1 MDFEYL
7 KTNENIEIK
16 GPLLIS
22 PKKFKDSRGFF
33 YESWNEEAFNKITNS
48 KIKFVQ
54 DNHSKSKKGVLRGL
68 HYQIKPYAQGKL
80 VRCINGNIFDVIVDI
95 RVESETFGKWVG
107 ITLSESNF
115 KELWVPEG
123 FAHGFLTISETAEVI
138 YKTTNF
144 WNKESER
151 SILWNDKKISINWPL
166 KLLNNEIPF
175 LSNKDMNAS
184 NLEKAKIY
192 KELF

>member
-33 YESWNEEAFNKITNS
+33 YESWNEETFNKITNS